1 MAQQAS
7 GAKAHLDTPH
17 GSVGLR
23 GGRLRG
29 DGHRGGITGHQS
41 DGSDAADGAKGA
53 PPGAA
58 GATAAPAKWS
68 LGARHAPR
76 ATVGRAGR
84 WPQQPF
90 PRAPAWPL
98 VCDRQFW
105 GPIAAVTW
113 SPLLALFSRV
123 PRRRSKGRTE
133 WWFLA
138 EGWFDIHGERGEI

>member
-7 GAKAHLDTPH
+7 GAKVHLDTPR

-23 GGRLRG
+23 GGCLRG
-29 DGHRGGITGHQS
+29 DGHHGGITGRQS
-41 DGSDAADGAKGA
+41 DGNDAADAAKGA
-53 PPGAA
+53 PPGAE

-68 LGARHAPR
+68 LGARHEPR

-84 WPQQPF
+84 WPQRPF

-98 VCDRQFW
+98 VCDRKFW
-105 GPIAAVTW
+105 GPIAAATW
-113 SPLLALFSRV
+113 SPQLALFSKV
-123 PRRRSKGRTE
+123 PRQRSKGRTE

-138 EGWFDIHGERGEI
+138 EGWCDIHGERGEI